1 MALRHVSRTIVMVHL
16 RERVPILMQLSRG
29 LMPPDGEVLLEGSA
43 QVGAMRSR
51 LRYDLVESFA
61 GALPVRT
68 LNTQE
73 QHEGHAGGQ
82 SKNPVEGLGSQ
93 DRSH

>member
-51 LRYDLVESFA
+51 LRYDLVESLVR
-61 GALPVRT
+61 ALPVSS
-68 LNTQE
+68 LDAQE
-73 QHEGHAGGQ
+73 
-82 SKNPVEGLGSQ
+82 
-93 DRSH
+93 